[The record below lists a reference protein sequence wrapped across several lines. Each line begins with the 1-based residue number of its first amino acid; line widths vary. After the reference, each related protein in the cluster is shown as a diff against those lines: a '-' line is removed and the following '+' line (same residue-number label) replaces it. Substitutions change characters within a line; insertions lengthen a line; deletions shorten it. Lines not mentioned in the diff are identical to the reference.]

1 MQMWGSHLSFILG
14 ESFPVWLLLD
24 HPSLTYALKVSPI
37 NLLFLHTPA
46 KDVLSSLHLA
56 ITQIKLP
63 IHLEIFFSV
72 SFKSASGI
80 P

>member
-14 ESFPVWLLLD
+14 ENFPVWLLLG

-37 NLLFLHTPA
+37 NVLILQTPA

-63 IHLEIFFSV
+63 IHFWSFFL
-72 SFKSASGI
+72 
-80 P
+80 